1 MNRDDLID
9 LLNKNSIRFKLT
21 EHKPLF
27 TVEDSKNLRGQIDG
41 AHSKNLFLKDKKD
54 HKILGKLSRIP
65 NRLTIRFRKQN
76 QLNP

>member
-1 MNRDDLID
+1 MDREGLID
-9 LLNKNSIRFKLT
+9 LLNTKSIRFNLT

-54 HKILGKLSRIP
+54 NFYNDGKS
-65 NRLTIRFRKQN
+65 NG
-76 QLNP
+76 

>member
-9 LLNKNSIRFKLT
+9 LLNKKSIRFKLT

-41 AHSKNLFLKDKKD
+41 AHSKNLFLKDKNCLLYTSPSPRD
-54 HKILGKLSRIP
+54 ATLSRMP
-65 NRLTIRFRKQN
+65 SSA
-76 QLNP
+76 